1 VSYGGPTGRPL
12 HPDDA
17 SNQPVQENPMSKR
30 ILFVFLV
37 LAIAVACAKTYT
49 VTLFQP
55 SVIAG
60 TELKPGEYQ
69 LELKD
74 TTVVVKSGRNSVQ
87 TSVKVEN
94 AESKYG
100 STAVLYAS
108 GEDKL
113 KVQEIRLG
121 GTKLKLV
128 FN

>member
-1 VSYGGPTGRPL
+1 MT
-12 HPDDA
+12 
-17 SNQPVQENPMSKR
+17 KR
-30 ILFVFLV
+30 VLFVFLV
-37 LAIAVACAKTYT
+37 LALAVACAKTYT

-69 LELKD
+69 LELD
-74 TTVVVKSGRNSVQ
+74 GSSVVVKNGKHKVQ
-87 TSVKVEN
+87 AKVQVEN
-94 AESKYG
+94 VDAKFG
-100 STAVLYAS
+100 STAVRYAS

>member
-1 VSYGGPTGRPL
+1 
-12 HPDDA
+12 
-17 SNQPVQENPMSKR
+17 MKR

-37 LAIAVACAKTYT
+37 LAIAVAGAKTYT

-74 TTVVVKSGRNSVQ
+74 TTVVVKNAKQSVQ
-87 TSVKVEN
+87 TTVKVEN
-94 AESKYG
+94 ADSKF
-100 STAVLYAS
+100 STTAVRYAS
-108 GEDKL
+108 GADQS